1 MIIVSWEFESPPLH
15 ILFDKNKLY
24 ENLPFIRYAAIA
36 QLVERDLAKVEVAG
50 PSPVCRSL
58 FDEKQY
64 LFMNLYIRFF
74 DNEALVH
81 NADEALDFLASIPE
95 IPIDKKLEDEIRSY
109 VDSDVMF
116 PKRCKVRPH
125 VYFIIIKTEAATMQ
139 DFKDKKALRSN
150 TDANHR
156 EANEAIA
163 RLNEERDGWYE
174 GSLDFKR
181 VVLVPGTGKH
191 EYRDT
196 HFVADC
202 KAVSGLDC
210 YNRIVDYLQSRVDRR
225 SQFPS
230 SKGKNFKF
238 KYLGMWK

>member
-1 MIIVSWEFESPPLH
+1 
-15 ILFDKNKLY
+15 
-24 ENLPFIRYAAIA
+24 
-36 QLVERDLAKVEVAG
+36 
-50 PSPVCRSL
+50 
-58 FDEKQY
+58 
-64 LFMNLYIRFF
+64 MNLYIRFF
-74 DNEALVH
+74 DSEALVH

-95 IPIDKKLEDEIRSY
+95 IPLDQKLEDEIRSY
-109 VDSDVMF
+109 VDSDVTF

-150 TDANHR
+150 GDAAHR
-156 EANEAIA
+156 EVNEVVA
-163 RLNEERDGWYE
+163 RLNQEREGWYE
-174 GSLDFKR
+174 GTLDFKR

-196 HFVADC
+196 HFVARC

-230 SKGKNFKF
+230 AKGKNFSF
-238 KYLGMWK
+238 SYLGMWK